1 MFDINEP
8 PTDIN
13 ISNYTVAENADSGT
27 IVGKLNVKDPDS
39 GQTHS
44 CVLLDDAQN
53 TFALINDILQVKQNK
68 LLDFERSNKLSVL
81 IQCDDSGFPKQ
92 SLKKQISIFIND
104 VNEQPTSISIS
115 KTTVAENAVNEFV
128 GTLQTSDPDAKDNI
142 FIYKLMKGEDYFM
155 LKKGKQLFTK
165 VDLNYEKKNSYQI
178 EIRSTDSE
186 GKDTMII
193 LRKPLLNCREDIL
206 QVFSF
211 TINKIKNINFFN
223 IFQDFGYPVTLPLA
237 LLTEMIHRP
246 I

>member
-44 CVLLDDAQN
+44 CVLLNDAQN

-68 LLDFERSNKLSVL
+68 LLDFERSNKLGVL

-142 FIYKLMKGEDYFM
+142 FIYKLMKGEDNFM
-155 LKKGKQLFTK
+155 VKKGNQLFTK
-165 VDLNYEKKNSYQI
+165 VELNYEKKNSYQI

-186 GKDTMII
+186 GKDTMINS
-193 LRKPLLNCREDIL
+193 RKPLINCKRCLLYTSPSPRDA
-206 QVFSF
+206 
-211 TINKIKNINFFN
+211 
-223 IFQDFGYPVTLPLA
+223 TLSRMPSSA
-237 LLTEMIHRP
+237 
-246 I
+246 